1 LTERDL
7 GRRRSR
13 GDQPLHLGGDR
24 LRLGTLGRAA
34 PESNLAAG
42 PALQVLLDAVR
53 SRLDH
58 GPSDVEDAPSGAVVA
73 LQAHDLRVR
82 ELALEVAQV
91 LLGRAPEAVDPLVVV
106 AHHRDV
112 AVLLDEQPE
121 HHALGE
127 VRVLVLV
134 DQDVPEAVGD
144 ALAHVGVLVE
154 QPEGAHDERAE
165 VEGAALGQEPVVI
178 DVEPSELEL
187 PRRAGPGGIR
197 VARLGGAALRVSEV
211 VLGRDHLVAQAVDP
225 RHEAGQ
231 KRGRI
236 AVDVVVA
243 EAQLV
248 EAVEQQGQAVGGGD
262 RREERVE
269 SRLERLLREEA

>member
-1 LTERDL
+1 VIN
-7 GRRRSR
+7 RS
-13 GDQPLHLGGDR
+13 
-24 LRLGTLGRAA
+24 T
-34 PESNLAAG
+34 S
-42 PALQVLLDAVR
+42 DATAC
-53 SRLDH
+53 
-58 GPSDVEDAPSGAVVA
+58 EDAPSGAVVA
-73 LQAHDLRVR
+73 LQAQDRRVR

-106 AHHRDV
+106 PHDRDV
-112 AVLLDEQPE
+112 AVLLDQEPEQ
-121 HHALGE
+121 HALGE

-134 DQDVPEAVGD
+134 DQNVPEAVGD
-144 ALAHVGVLVE
+144 ALAHVRVFVE
-154 QPEGAHDERAE
+154 QPEGTHDEPAE

-178 DVEPSELEL
+178 DVEPCELEL
-187 PRRAGPGGIR
+187 PRRAGPCGIR
-197 VARLGGAALRVSEV
+197 VARLRGASLRVGEV

-225 RHEAGQ
+225 CHEAGQ
-231 KRGRI
+231 KRGRV

-269 SRLERLLREEA
+269 SRLERLLREQA